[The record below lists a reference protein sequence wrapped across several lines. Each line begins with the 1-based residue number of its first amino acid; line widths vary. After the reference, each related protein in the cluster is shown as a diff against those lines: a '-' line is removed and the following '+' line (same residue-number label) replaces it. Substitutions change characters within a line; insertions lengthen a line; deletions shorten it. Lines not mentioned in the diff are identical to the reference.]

1 MKRILSPDIEYFSLP
16 NNVVEKIELNKLFS
30 QKIIIYSLLSLYP
43 AVLSFFTLITYN
55 IDIIHTF
62 SSVVLIIIIG
72 INVGMASTIGAI
84 LYPKLNP
91 ESDFEMGNSQKAN
104 LFENV
109 YLYFVSL
116 MLSVILVRDLMSNI
130 VYINLS
136 LYMIILIVMQV
147 VILLVAKYYLK
158 NIKIKDVLRLGS

>member
-1 MKRILSPDIEYFSLP
+1 
-16 NNVVEKIELNKLFS
+16 
-30 QKIIIYSLLSLYP
+30 
-43 AVLSFFTLITYN
+43 
-55 IDIIHTF
+55 
-62 SSVVLIIIIG
+62 
-72 INVGMASTIGAI
+72 MASTIGAI